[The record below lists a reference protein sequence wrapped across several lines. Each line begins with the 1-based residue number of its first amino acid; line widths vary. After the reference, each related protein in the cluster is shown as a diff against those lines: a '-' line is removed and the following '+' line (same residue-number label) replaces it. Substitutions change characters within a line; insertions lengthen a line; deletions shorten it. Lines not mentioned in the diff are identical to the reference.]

1 MGIFCI
7 GGRNKSKQKFG
18 GMKVSEAEEVRK
30 YFINL
35 ETETEALD

>member
-7 GGRNKSKQKFG
+7 GGRNKSNQKFG
-18 GMKVSEAEEVRK
+18 GMKVCEAEEVRK